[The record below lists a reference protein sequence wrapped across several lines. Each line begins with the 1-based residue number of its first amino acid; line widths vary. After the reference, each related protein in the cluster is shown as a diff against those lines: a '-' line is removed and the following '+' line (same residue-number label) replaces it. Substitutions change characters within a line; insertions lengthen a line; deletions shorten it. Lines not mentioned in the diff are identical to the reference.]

1 MVFNFVENIFKS
13 SIAKSIGEQYV
24 HLLRF
29 ETPKNPDFGDISTNI
44 AMVLAK
50 EIKQNPK
57 QIAQSII
64 EQLNFDENIID
75 RITIDGPGF
84 INIKLSNDF
93 YTKQLDKIFEEG
105 EYFGK
110 DAIGTNL
117 RVNVEYVSANP
128 TGLLHLGHGRNA
140 CIGDSIANLYEFLG
154 YQVVREYYFNNAG
167 RQMLTLAESIF
178 ARYQQLVF
186 DPNFPLP
193 EDGYY
198 GGYVIDIAK
207 ELYKK
212 YGKAL
217 EEKTPENLE
226 ICKKFGEAW
235 CFAKIKHTLEKLNI
249 HHDVFFNEDSLY
261 TEGKI
266 KELLDD
272 FARLGLTYEKD
283 GAIWFRLSKI
293 AQLDDRVI
301 VKSTGEPTYRLPDI
315 AYHREKFRRNFDLII
330 DVFGADHIA
339 TVPDVLAGLEAL
351 GYDKTKVKVII
362 HQFVTLMENG
372 SQVKMS
378 KRSGKSYTL
387 DELIDEVGADVVRF
401 FFLMRSVS
409 THLEFDLNLARDQ
422 SEKNPVYYLQY
433 AYARIC
439 SIFDTAKERNI
450 QFNPKVSCLMLNEPQ
465 EINLIKT
472 LLLFPD
478 VVKLSA
484 EKFEPQILAEYLKEV
499 ATAFHSF
506 YHDCRI
512 IGSEEPLLSARFKLA
527 SVTRNVLK
535 NGLQILG
542 ISTPERM

>member
-1 MVFNFVENIFKS
+1 MTFDFVEKIFK
-13 SIAKSIGEQYV
+13 KSVSQIFGEKYV
-24 HLLRF
+24 HLVCF
-29 ETPKNPDFGDISTNI
+29 ETPKNPNFGDIATNI

-50 EIKQNPK
+50 EIKQNPRH
-57 QIAQSII
+57 IAQSIV
-64 EQLNFDENIID
+64 EKLDFGENIID

-84 INIKLSNDF
+84 INLKLSNQF
-93 YTKQLDKIFEEG
+93 FTSEFDKVFDVG
-105 EYFGK
+105 EQYGK
-110 DAIGTNL
+110 SSLGSNL

-140 CIGDSIANLYEFLG
+140 CIGDSIANLYEFLR
-154 YQVVREYYFNNAG
+154 YEVVREYYFNNAG
-167 RQMLTLAESIF
+167 RQMQTLSESIF

-186 DPNFPLP
+186 DPNFPFP

-198 GGYVIDIAK
+198 GEYIFDIAK
-207 ELYKK
+207 ELYSK
-212 YGKAL
+212 YGATLK
-217 EEKTPENLE
+217 EKNEENLSL
-226 ICKKFGEAW
+226 CKKFGEEW
-235 CFAKIKHTLEKLNI
+235 CFEKIKKTLKKLHI
-249 HHDVFFNEDSLY
+249 HHDVFYNEDSLY

-272 FARLGLTYEKD
+272 FAQMKLTYEKD
-283 GAIWFRLSKI
+283 GAIWLRLSKI
-293 AQLDDRVI
+293 GQLEDRVI

-315 AYHREKFRRNFDLII
+315 AYHREKFLRNFDLII

-339 TVPDVLAGLEAL
+339 TIPDVLAGLEAL
-351 GYDKTKVKVII
+351 GYDKNKVKVVI

-387 DELIDEVGADVVRF
+387 DDLIDEVGADVVRF

-409 THLEFDLNLARDQ
+409 THLEFDLNLAREQ
-422 SEKNPVYYLQY
+422 SEKNPVFYLQY

-439 SIFDTAKERNI
+439 SIFDTAKDRGVH
-450 QFNPKVSCLMLNEPQ
+450 FNPKISCSALIEPQ

-472 LLLFPD
+472 LLLFPEI
-478 VVKLSA
+478 VKLSA
-484 EKFEPQILAEYLKEV
+484 EKFEPQILAEYLKDV

-506 YHDCRI
+506 YHNCRI

-527 SVTRNVLK
+527 FVTRNVLK
-535 NGLQILG
+535 NGLKILG

>member
-1 MVFNFVENIFKS
+1 MTFDFVEKIFKS
-13 SIAKSIGEQYV
+13 SVAQIVGEQYV
-24 HLLRF
+24 HLVRF
-29 ETPKNPDFGDISTNI
+29 EIPKNQNFGDISTNI
-44 AMVLAK
+44 AMALAK
-50 EIKQNPK
+50 ETKQNPRH
-57 QIAQSII
+57 IAQSIV
-64 EQLNFDENIID
+64 ERLNFDEKIID

-84 INIKLSNDF
+84 INLKLSNQF
-93 YTKQLDKIFEEG
+93 FKSELDRIFDIGEE
-105 EYFGK
+105 YGK
-110 DAIGTNL
+110 SSLGSNL

-154 YQVVREYYFNNAG
+154 YEVVREYYFNNAG
-167 RQMLTLAESIF
+167 RQMQTLSESIF

-186 DPNFPLP
+186 DPSFPFP

-198 GGYVIDIAK
+198 GEYIIDIAK
-207 ELYKK
+207 ELYNK
-212 YGKAL
+212 YAETL
-217 EEKTPENLE
+217 REKNEENLS
-226 ICKKFGEAW
+226 ICKKFGEEW
-235 CFAKIKHTLEKLNI
+235 CFAKIKKTLEKLHI
-249 HHDVFFNEDSLY
+249 HHDVFYNEDSLD
-261 TEGKI
+261 TQGKI

-272 FARLGLTYEKD
+272 FARMQLTYEKD
-283 GAIWFRLSKI
+283 GAIWLQLSKI
-293 AQLDDRVI
+293 GQLEDRVI

-339 TVPDVLAGLEAL
+339 TVPDILAALEAL
-351 GYDKTKVKVII
+351 GFDRNKVKVVI

-387 DELIDEVGADVVRF
+387 DELIDEVGADIVRF
-401 FFLMRSVS
+401 FFLMKSIS
-409 THLEFDLNLARDQ
+409 THLEFDLNLAREQ
-422 SEKNPVYYLQY
+422 SEKNPVFYLQY
-433 AYARIC
+433 AHARIC
-439 SIFDTAKERNI
+439 SIFDTAKDRGI
-450 QFNPKVSCLMLNEPQ
+450 QFNTKISSSALIKPQ

-478 VVKLSA
+478 IVKLSA
-484 EKFEPQILAEYLKEV
+484 ERFEPQILAEYLKDV

-527 SVTRNVLK
+527 FVTRNVLR

-542 ISTPERM
+542 ISAPERM